1 MANVVSRSP
10 AGGRDWTRIASAGLR
25 FERIEAYFEGHGFDP
40 HQHDTYA
47 VGFTVQGVQSFRYR
61 GKAEYCVPGQVF
73 VLHPDERHDGRAGT
87 TAGFRF
93 RTLYIRPAAIRDTFE
108 DPRCP
113 LPFVRDAVSRNLRVA
128 AAIKPALDDLD
139 MPLDELELD
148 EIILELSQA
157 LIECDPAARSPTL
170 SRYDLHAVNRV
181 RDFLDANVES
191 PVSSTQLEQVAGL
204 SRFTLARHFRA
215 CLGTSPYRYLVL
227 RRLDLAC
234 SLIERNTPLA
244 HVANLCC
251 FSDQSHLTRHF
262 KKTFGIPPGRWTNL
276 RTAGSRAL

>member
-1 MANVVSRSP
+1 MASVVSKSP
-10 AGGRDWTRIASAGLR
+10 TAGCDWMRIASAGLR
-25 FERIEAYFEGHGFDP
+25 FERIEAFFGGYGFDP

-47 VGFTVQGVQSFRYR
+47 IGFTVEGVQSFRYR
-61 GKAEYCVPGQVF
+61 GKAEYCVPGDVF

-87 TAGFRF
+87 RTGFRF
-93 RTLYIRPAAIRDTFE
+93 RTLYIRPAVIRDTFE

-139 MPLDELELD
+139 ASLSDLEMD
-148 EIILELSQA
+148 EIILELAHA
-157 LIECDPAARSPTL
+157 LVECDPAARGPTL
-170 SRYDLHAVNRV
+170 SGYDWRAVTRV
-181 RDFLDANVES
+181 REFLDANVENS
-191 PVSSTQLEQVAGL
+191 VSSTQLEQVAGL
-204 SRFTLARHFRA
+204 TRYAIARHFRA

-234 SLIERNTPLA
+234 SLIERNIPLA
-244 HVANLCC
+244 DVANLCC

-262 KKTFGIPPGRWTNL
+262 KKTFGIPPGRWMNL
-276 RTAGSRAL
+276 RTVG